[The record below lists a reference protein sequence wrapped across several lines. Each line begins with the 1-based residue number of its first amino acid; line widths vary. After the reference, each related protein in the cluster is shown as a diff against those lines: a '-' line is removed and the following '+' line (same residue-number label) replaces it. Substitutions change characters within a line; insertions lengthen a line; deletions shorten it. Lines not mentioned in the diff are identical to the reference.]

1 MSLCNLRLLH
11 AVGANPPRPHWLC
24 LPLPAKVVWGVGP
37 ATRANRKGSCAESG
51 HRTREH
57 TGLAAGW
64 QRTLHGGLGMFLLTR
79 SNNLPLNI
87 LG

>member
-1 MSLCNLRLLH
+1 MSLCNLRSLH
-11 AVGANPPRPHWLC
+11 VVGAKPPASLGVPT
-24 LPLPAKVVWGVGP
+24 LPAKVLCWVGP
-37 ATRANRKGSCAESG
+37 APCANHEGSCAESG
-51 HRTREH
+51 HRTRER

-64 QRTLHGGLGMFLLTR
+64 QRTLRRGLGMSLLTR

>member
-1 MSLCNLRLLH
+1 MSLRNLRLLH
-11 AVGANPPRPHWLC
+11 AVGANPPPASLA
-24 LPLPAKVVWGVGP
+24 LSTLPAKVVWGVGP
-37 ATRANRKGSCAESG
+37 ATGANRKGSCAESG

-64 QRTLHGGLGMFLLTR
+64 QRTLHGGLGMFFLTR